1 MRKDPVIY
9 LNHIQDCIVKIIT
22 YTDGLD
28 EQGFLNSTIV
38 QDAVVRNFEI
48 IGEATKQLDSEFR
61 EKYPAI
67 EWKKLAGMRDK
78 LIHDYIGVDLWIVWD
93 TAANYIPALQLLIDT
108 IIKTE
113 RQNSPNL
120 M

>member
-48 IGEATKQLDSEFR
+48 IGEATKQLVDSS
-61 EKYPAI
+61 
-67 EWKKLAGMRDK
+67 DK
-78 LIHDYIGVDLWIVWD
+78 RNTPFIFECVVENFVRGSVPESLPGSLV
-93 TAANYIPALQLLIDT
+93 
-108 IIKTE
+108 
-113 RQNSPNL
+113 
-120 M
+120 